1 MVFSEIFN
9 RKIQEKQID
18 QIFSTPLYHF
28 RMLYY
33 KDLSDDDSKLR
44 WHLLF
49 RFEYNSFCI
58 IKDFGTS
65 EKQLF
70 QYHDDNDAGCCV
82 LQLKPGEYNLPF
94 RELTYLDCNIKT
106 TKDKKSDKHLKENID
121 WKIGINNEIKDI
133 NFEFLKLVIDK
144 ISKSPFTPKWLI
156 DGFKEHRPELF
167 ETEIIAPQGIQ
178 Q

>member
-18 QIFSTPLYHF
+18 QIFSTPLYRF

-33 KDLSDDDSKLR
+33 KDLSDENPKLR

-49 RFEYNSFCI
+49 RFENNSFCV

-70 QYHDDNDAGCCV
+70 QYYYDKDAGCCV
-82 LQLKPGEYNLPF
+82 LQLKPNDNYGLPF
-94 RELTYLDCNIKT
+94 TELTYLDCNIKT
-106 TKDKKSDKHLKENID
+106 TKDKKSDKHLKKNID
-121 WKIGINNEIKDI
+121 WGTGIDEIKDI
-133 NFEFLKLVIDK
+133 NFEFLKLVVSK
-144 ISKSPFTPKWLI
+144 IIKSPFTPDFITEGFKKHRPDLI
-156 DGFKEHRPELF
+156 DEDITAIQE
-167 ETEIIAPQGIQ
+167 IQ